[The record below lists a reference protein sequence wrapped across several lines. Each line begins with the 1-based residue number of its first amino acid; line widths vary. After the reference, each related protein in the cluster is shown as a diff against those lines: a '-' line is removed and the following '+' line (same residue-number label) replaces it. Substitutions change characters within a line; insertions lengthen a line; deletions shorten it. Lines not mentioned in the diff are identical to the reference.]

1 MSGQPPELWGYI
13 VHIEILSDAMNLKL
27 LQSNLHTERERT
39 FGGFSALLPELAP
52 GCMFE
57 LALFDS
63 VSSGNAAPSCA
74 LRITQ

>member
-1 MSGQPPELWGYI
+1 MGIDTWQAEELLRGFMQQRG
-13 VHIEILSDAMNLKL
+13 DGA
-27 LQSNLHTERERT
+27 